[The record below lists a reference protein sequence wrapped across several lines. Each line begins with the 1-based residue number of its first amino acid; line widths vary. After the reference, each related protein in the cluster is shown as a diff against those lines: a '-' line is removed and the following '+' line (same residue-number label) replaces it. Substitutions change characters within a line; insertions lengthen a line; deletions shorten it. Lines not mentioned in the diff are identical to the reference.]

1 MRIST
6 ITPIKRILN
15 SMPLRWFGVRQ
26 KIPSQVSDGRLG
38 PLSLG
43 LLVVAGWLLGACAAR
58 PDPVSPEVS
67 KNGSI
72 VGPTIP
78 KSPQQDLTLVDDQGA
93 VEVAVSPKNSN
104 GGSNDT
110 LVFEVTMNTHSVDLP
125 LNLTEL
131 SSLETDKGSIVFATA
146 WSGGG
151 GHHVR
156 GLLEFPVETP
166 DGSEILEG
174 ASQIILTIRDI
185 DAEQRVFTWALPLSN

>member
-1 MRIST
+1 MRIPT
-6 ITPIKRILN
+6 IARLKRLI
-15 SMPLRWFGVRQ
+15 SVRALRWFGVRQ
-26 KIPSQVSDGRLG
+26 KIPSQVSDRRLR

-58 PDPVSPEVS
+58 PDPMSPKDS
-67 KNGSI
+67 NNGSI
-72 VGPTIP
+72 VGPSIP
-78 KSPQQDLTLVDDQGA
+78 EPPTQVLTLVDDQGA
-93 VEVAVSPKNSN
+93 VEVAVTPITSD

-125 LNLTEL
+125 LNLTAL
-131 SSLETDKGSIVFATA
+131 SSLETDKGTTVFATA

-156 GLLEFPVETP
+156 GLLEFPIDTP

-185 DAEQRVFTWALPLSN
+185 DAEQRVFAWTLPLSN